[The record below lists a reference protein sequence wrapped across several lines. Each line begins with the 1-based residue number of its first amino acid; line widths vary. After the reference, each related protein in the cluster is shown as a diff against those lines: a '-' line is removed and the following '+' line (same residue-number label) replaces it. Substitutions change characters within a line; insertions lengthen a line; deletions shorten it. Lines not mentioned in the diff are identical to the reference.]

1 MDNSEI
7 NNYID
12 PDNTLSEE
20 TRHMLDPTR
29 KIEQEI
35 GYLNEAIGH
44 HNHVLMGLID
54 EICRPAHVPYKPKHA
69 DLIARLKHLAV
80 DLDLSGNTTAWQTV
94 SEAIEALGG

>member
-1 MDNSEI
+1 MENSEI

-12 PDNTLSEE
+12 PDNSLSEE
-20 TRHMLDPTR
+20 TRHMLDPTQTALHR
-29 KIEQEI
+29 
-35 GYLNEAIGH
+35 
-44 HNHVLMGLID
+44 HNTVIKNLLD
-54 EICRPAHVPYKPKHA
+54 EICRPAHIPYKPKHA